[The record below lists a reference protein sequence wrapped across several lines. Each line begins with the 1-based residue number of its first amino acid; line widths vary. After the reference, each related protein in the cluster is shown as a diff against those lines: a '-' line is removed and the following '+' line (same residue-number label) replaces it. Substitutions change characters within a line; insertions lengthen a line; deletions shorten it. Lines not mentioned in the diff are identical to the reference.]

1 MLSIIIPTLN
11 EEKYIGNLL
20 NSLKN
25 QTYKDFEIIIVDA
38 GSRDGTEEVISKAD
52 IGQIPLKFVNL
63 DNRNVSLQRNKGASI
78 ANGEL
83 LLFIDADIVLS
94 KEDIL
99 ERLVKIFENNKIVAA
114 TTKVHVNSAEN
125 KLIDRFFHFFTNT
138 TVSLMNKLG
147 FGASRGACQII
158 RKNVFDEIKGYNTNI
173 FVAEDTQLFSRLAKK
188 GKIYFS
194 KDIIAYESARRYR
207 KEGYIKTTW
216 QWTINGLW
224 VFFTGKSY
232 YKEWKDVR

>member
-20 NSLKN
+20 NNLKN
-25 QTYKDFEIIIVDA
+25 QTYKDFEIIVVDA
-38 GSRDGTEEVISKAD
+38 GSNDKTEGVVARAD
-52 IGQIPLKFVNL
+52 IGNIPLKFINL
-63 DNRNVSLQRNKGASI
+63 NIRNVSMQRNKGAFM

-83 LLFIDADIVLS
+83 VLFIDADITLP

-99 ERLVKIFENNKIVAA
+99 EKLVKIFDNKKIVAA
-114 TTKVHVNSAEN
+114 TTKVHVNPNE
-125 KLIDRFFHFFTNT
+125 KKWIDTFFHFFTNT
-138 TVSLMNKLG
+138 AISLMNRLG

-158 RKNVFDEIKGYNTNI
+158 RKNI
-173 FVAEDTQLFSRLAKK
+173 FEEVKRYSTKIYVAEDTQLFSKLAKK
-188 GKIYFS
+188 GKIYFFN
-194 KDIIAYESARRYR
+194 DIVAYESARRYR
-207 KEGYIKTTW
+207 KVGYFKTTW

-232 YKEWKDVR
+232 YKEWKAVR